1 MRVTENMRFNTTVYN
16 LFNNQYKYND
26 IMEKIATQKNVNRAS
41 DDPIAATKILDIR
54 RGKAA
59 IEQYKQ
65 NMEFSSSWIAATEST
80 LSGAYDLLATATGI
94 AAGSLGADAATI
106 ALAATNIQDIIASMR
121 SLANTKWGDRYL
133 FSGTREDVAPFPAD
147 PSVATIEVP
156 QKASGNTFAGTV
168 TSTGTYTG
176 DVNKTYAV
184 KIIEGG
190 LLGVATYQFSS
201 DGGRT
206 WNGPDLDFG
215 TVSTATVGSGAV
227 SQVIK
232 GSVANTAGGP
242 PPTLIDSTTVWNT
255 ITDANVQDGTT
266 FTITGKKHNGDAVSV
281 SYTIANAAN
290 TVQDLLTAI
299 QTAFGAVTA
308 TIDAAG
314 KITVTDNVAGAS
326 QLEMT
331 LVGSLPMAGGS
342 SVNLG
347 DGVTMTFGA
356 GTFGAND
363 IFYVNAA
370 PAGYY
375 QGNDENLSTNIDRGT
390 SYEYS
395 LTGAEV
401 FTAAGAGGV
410 DIFTA
415 LADLHAALTNDAV
428 ANTTGGTTPPTPID
442 ANTLIKDIDGYTGYQ
457 VTDYIRLEGTD
468 TNGIAVMDNTLII
481 LATTTVDDLLS
492 QIESKF
498 GAVGDVTAF
507 IASDGKLKVTDN
519 TSGASLLTVRIT
531 VKNTAGTDDGTLI
544 FNEGQT
550 FTIDQQKVLSDQ
562 MTNLENAQTQIL
574 LNQSLCGTKAGH
586 IEVVKNNVTQFD
598 ESLTS
603 LLSSAQDANITELAV
618 RMSVQELAMQE
629 AYAIAAK
636 IGENTILNFLK

>member
-16 LFNNQYKYND
+16 LFNSQYKYND
-26 IMEKIATQKNVNRAS
+26 IMEKIATRKNVNRAS

-94 AAGSLGADAATI
+94 ATGSLGADAATME
-106 ALAATNIQDIIASMR
+106 LAAANIQDIIASMR

-147 PSVATIEVP
+147 PSVATIE
-156 QKASGNTFAGTV
+156 QAQEAAGNTFAGTV
-168 TSTGTYTG
+168 TSSGTYTG
-176 DVNKTYAV
+176 DTNSTYAL
-184 KIIEGG
+184 KIVTPGAFG
-190 LLGVATYQFSS
+190 TAKYQKSA

-206 WNGPDLDFG
+206 WEPTIPAD
-215 TVSTATVGSGAV
+215 TPVSGIIPLYEGV
-227 SQVIK
+227 S
-232 GSVANTAGGP
+232 
-242 PPTLIDSTTVWNT
+242 L
-255 ITDANVQDGTT
+255 T
-266 FTITGKKHNGDAVSV
+266 FTN
-281 SYTIANAAN
+281 
-290 TVQDLLTAI
+290 
-299 QTAFGAVTA
+299 
-308 TIDAAG
+308 
-314 KITVTDNVAGAS
+314 
-326 QLEMT
+326 
-331 LVGSLPMAGGS
+331 S
-342 SVNLG
+342 SW
-347 DGVTMTFGA
+347 A
-356 GTFGAND
+356 AND

-375 QGNDENLSTNIDRGT
+375 QGNDENLSINIDRAT

-415 LADLHAALTNDAV
+415 LADLHAALTSDAV

-442 ANTLIKDIDGYTGYQ
+442 ADTLIKNIDGYTGYQ
-457 VTDYIRLEGTD
+457 PTDYIQLDGTKTD
-468 TNGIAVMDNTLII
+468 GSAVSAVNIGNI
-481 LATTTVDDLLS
+481 SATTTVGELLS
-492 QIESKF
+492 QIESTF
-498 GAVGDVTAF
+498 GAVGAVTAF

-544 FNEGQT
+544 FNDGQT
-550 FTIDQQKVLSDQ
+550 FFIDQQKVLSDKL
-562 MTNLENAQTQIL
+562 TNLENAQTQIL
-574 LNQSLCGTKAGH
+574 LNQSFCGTKAGH
-586 IEVVKNNVTQFD
+586 IEVVKNNVTAFD

-603 LLSSAQDANITELAV
+603 LLSEAQDANITELAV
-618 RMSVQELAMQE
+618 RMSAQELAMNE